1 MRTSFSDSA
10 RNFLLVGVFQ
20 HPFRAHGRRERPFC
34 SVMARLLLF
43 IVLFIVFVMFGSPRA
58 EAPADVRVP
67 GTSAEVKL

>member
-34 SVMARLLLF
+34 SVMDRLLLF
-43 IVLFIVFVMFGSPRA
+43 IVLFIIFEFADAGGGGGGLLRA
-58 EAPADVRVP
+58 
-67 GTSAEVKL
+67 